1 MKTRLHARH
10 ALATTLALFA
20 LAACGGGGGGSSP
33 SVPNLTEVPT
43 QASTGASTPAEE
55 SSDDL
60 ADEGLSSFYG
70 RYLDGEYASVVR
82 VKLSLLGMPSD
93 LGVERI
99 KIVEGKH
106 LVEDLMVV
114 DEEIRFTTPADQGKT
129 ETIKM
134 VIEGNTTKRPL
145 EIELGSMRFLEIAD
159 STEHADDAPDK
170 EPALLKVHGLGPGNS
185 IGHEGLVFEVNRDV
199 ELDALASNALLD
211 ADGHG
216 TLSLRKHWQLLPSRR
231 GFSLSH
237 EALKTL
243 IARLPDG
250 DIGAEVVMNGDGKDY
265 EFSRL
270 WRFVMH
276 VPVAGAEGRII
287 DSNTREVVRELAG
300 RKVAIRGT
308 GSNGTRAVTVVDA
321 EGRFSVNGL
330 SAGSY
335 IAELLDSR
343 LPGFIQTV
351 FHVKRS
357 DTNVQVT
364 LPYSAQAYRALTSKG
379 IKDGNNSSSVSKPA
393 KNKLPGSVR

>member
-1 MKTRLHARH
+1 MTDATTAMKTRLHGRH
-10 ALATTLALFA
+10 VLATTLALFA
-20 LAACGGGGGGSSP
+20 LAVCGGWVGSSSLAAP
-33 SVPNLTEVPT
+33 SSIEAPT
-43 QASTGASTPAEE
+43 QVPTGASAPAEE

-60 ADEGLSSFYG
+60 ADEGLFSFYG

-82 VKLSLLGMPSD
+82 MKLSLLGMPSD

-114 DEEIRFTTPADQGKT
+114 DEEIRFTTPADQGKA

-134 VIEGNTTKRPL
+134 VIEGNTTRRPL
-145 EIELGSMRFLEIAD
+145 EIELGSRRFLEIAD

-170 EPALLKVHGLGPGNS
+170 ESVLLKVHGLGPGNS

-308 GSNGTRAVTVVDA
+308 GPNGTREITVLDA

-343 LPGFIQTV
+343 LPGFTQTV
-351 FHVKRS
+351 FHIKRS

-364 LPYSAQAYRALTSKG
+364 LLYSAQAYRALTSKG
-379 IKDGNNSSSVSKPA
+379 IKDA
-393 KNKLPGSVR
+393 KN